1 MIAFA
6 EQFEPAEPVEIEE
19 FLRPQPGP
27 QEKFLSTSAD
37 IAIYGG
43 AAGGGKTFAEL
54 LEPCRHLENPS
65 FGAVIFR
72 RTTPE
77 ITNQGGLWDESFNIY
92 PILGGVP
99 SVGNLRWTFPSGAR
113 VEFDHLQHETDKKKY
128 QGSQIPLIEFD
139 EVTHFTESQFW
150 YLLSRNRSTCGVRP
164 YMRATC
170 NPDAASWVAKLI
182 AWWIDQRTGYPI
194 PERSGVVRWFVR
206 FAGAIV
212 WGDTRAECTQS
223 AISKGVPA
231 DKVKPK
237 SFTFISAKL
246 EDNPAL
252 TRKDPDYEA
261 NLLAQSTVEQER
273 LLSGNWKIADNEGAE
288 WPSEYFEGIYTDR
301 WPTSFD
307 LSCVAVDPSKGI
319 KKGGA
324 TNSKKDGDYSA
335 IVFAGLYQGEIWIDA
350 DLDRRPIPKIVV
362 DTANMVLANGAD
374 EAAFETNMF
383 QEMLAPEFERHCND
397 AGLLPYPVTKI
408 DNFGVKKESRICR
421 LGGWLQGKRLKF
433 RRNEGT
439 ELLVMQLMQFPI
451 GDYDDGPDALEMAIR
466 RLNLMAREQLY
477 PAEDQQLVLS

>member
-6 EQFEPAEPVEIEE
+6 NQLEPESEPNAVGEC
-19 FLRPQPGP
+19 LRPQPGP
-27 QEKFLSTSAD
+27 QEKFLSTPAD

-54 LEPCRHLENPS
+54 LEPCRHLGNPN

-92 PILGGVP
+92 PLLGGTP

-128 QGSQIPLIEFD
+128 QGSQIPCIEFD
-139 EVTHFTESQFW
+139 EVTHFTETQFW

-206 FAGAIV
+206 ASGAIL
-212 WGDTRAECTQS
+212 WGDTKEECCKA
-223 AISKGVPA
+223 AIAMGVPA
-231 DKVKPK
+231 EKVKPK
-237 SFTFISAKL
+237 SFTFIAAKL

-252 TRKDPDYEA
+252 IEKDPDYEA

-273 LLSGNWKIADNEGAE
+273 LLSGNWKIADTEGSE
-288 WPSEYFEGIYTDR
+288 WPAEYFEEIWAEW
-301 WPTSFD
+301 WPDAFE
-307 LSCVAVDPSKGI
+307 LSCVVCDPSKG
-319 KKGGA
+319 KEK
-324 TNSKKDGDYSA
+324 GDYSA
-335 IVFAGLYQGEIWIDA
+335 IVFIGLSGGTLWVDA
-350 DLDRRPIPKIVV
+350 DIEKRPVPEIVA
-362 DTANMVLANGAD
+362 DTGAMVVAYGAE
-374 EAAFETNMF
+374 EAGFETNGF
-383 QEMLAPEFERHCND
+383 QELLAPEFERYCRD
-397 AGLLPYPVTKI
+397 SGLPPYPVTCIENYSIDKKI
-408 DNFGVKKESRICR
+408 RIRR
-421 LGGWLQGKRLKF
+421 LGGWLKGKRF
-433 RRNEGT
+433 RFKRTEGC
-439 ELLVMQLMQFPI
+439 ELLLMQLMQFPL
-451 GDYDDGPDALEMAIR
+451 GEHDDGPDALEMGVR
-466 RLNLMAREQLY
+466 RLNAMA
-477 PAEDQQLVLS
+477 AESLATANETELVP